1 MTLPKPLRPAALA
14 LACAAT
20 AMAAPPNVLLVM
32 TDQQTADA
40 LSFRMGR
47 DYIHTPALDRLA
59 ARGTYFSR
67 AYAPNPLCMP
77 ARNSLITGRFPHETG
92 VTDNTAMYD
101 GRVLDPAEFVTLGTY
116 FARAGYRTGYYGKWH
131 LAYDRDVLEQHGFF
145 EIDTQQRD
153 EVTATHAGEFLA
165 GVDERPF
172 FLVASF
178 LNPHDV
184 AQLSRGQPPPNGP
197 VGEPPPLEQRPP
209 APTNLGA
216 PVNEPHTMEKVRRG
230 YHANMRLFPVGH
242 FTPSMWRALRWGYYR
257 LVEKVDAEI
266 GRVLDALDEHGL
278 TDNTII
284 VFLSD
289 HGECAGAHGLTQKT
303 VFYEESVRVPMIV
316 SVPGHAAR
324 ESDAFVNMGI
334 DLMPT
339 LLDYAGIEI
348 PSHLPG
354 RSLRPWV
361 EGRAVADWRDEVIIG
376 NHMSQGDVI
385 EEGFVPITEGRMV
398 RTDRYKYCVYQ
409 HGETRE
415 SLIDLIDDPG
425 ERVDLARDPAYRHIV
440 LEHRERLRRF
450 GVKYHDVLVEELLGG
465 HVGPRAFDPITE
477 PRRPTDPLRPP
488 LPWPRPSA

>member
-1 MTLPKPLRPAALA
+1 MRFSEALRPAALA
-14 LACAAT
+14 LACAAG
-20 AMAAPPNVLLVM
+20 AMAAPPNVVLII

-77 ARNSLITGRFPHETG
+77 ARNSFITGRFPHETG
-92 VTDNTAMYD
+92 VTDNAAQHD
-101 GRVLDPAEFVTLGTY
+101 GRTLDPEEFVTLGTH

-131 LAYDRDVLEQHGFF
+131 LAYDRDALETHGFF
-145 EIDTQQRD
+145 EIDTQQQD
-153 EVTATHAGEFLA
+153 DTTARYATEFLA
-165 GVDERPF
+165 GRDERPF

-184 AQLSRGQPPPNGP
+184 AQLSRGQRLPNGP
-197 VGEPPPLEQRPP
+197 VGEPPPLDQRPP
-209 APTNLGA
+209 APTNLA
-216 PVNEPHTMEKVRRG
+216 PPAHEPDTMEMVRRG
-230 YHANMRLFPVGH
+230 YHANMRLFPIRH

-266 GRVLDALDEHGL
+266 GRVLDALDAAGL
-278 TDNTII
+278 TETTVI

-316 SVPGHAAR
+316 SVPGQEAR
-324 ESDAFVNMGI
+324 QSDAFVNMGV

-339 LLDYAGIEI
+339 LLDYAGIAI
-348 PSHLPG
+348 PAHLPG
-354 RSLRPWV
+354 RSLRPL
-361 EGRAVADWRDEVIIG
+361 VAGETVDDWRDEVIIG

-398 RTDRYKYCVYQ
+398 RTARYKYCVYQ
-409 HGETRE
+409 HGESRE

-425 ERVDLARDPAYRHIV
+425 EMVDLARDPAYRHV
-440 LEHRERLRRF
+440 LLEHRERLRRF
-450 GVKYHDVLVEELLGG
+450 GVKYDDALVDELLADD
-465 HVGPRAFDPITE
+465 VGPRPFDRIVV
-477 PRRPTDPLRPP
+477 PRRPTDPFMPP
-488 LPWPRPSA
+488 LPLPEPSA